1 MSIALA
7 IGVIAASSALAVALM
22 LLFRARFAPPGG
34 HFRNTDRLGAAFG
47 FVGAGFAI
55 LLGFVVLL
63 SFQRYWDA
71 KSSAYGIGCGRCV
84 GMSPNSRLSTRDR
97 SSGPRLSVKRHS
109 DRARAPPASPTTSA
123 SPIASDRQRRR
134 RGAIGVLGPLIAR
147 HRAALWAR
155 IPSRWALSQG
165 RSTRAAA
172 PAMLIAAVAQ
182 VRAGPR
188 LRHSSAYVAAMN
200 RSAR

>member
-71 KSSAYGIGCGRCV
+71 KSSA
-84 GMSPNSRLSTRDR
+84 
-97 SSGPRLSVKRHS
+97 S
-109 DRARAPPASPTTSA
+109 DEATAVFE
-123 SPIASDRQRRR
+123 QYE
-134 RGAIGVLGPLIAR
+134 V
-147 HRAALWAR
+147 AALFQPQAKRNRLWGE
-155 IPSRWALSQG
+155 LLCYG
-165 RSTRAAA
+165 RAVAESEW
-172 PAMLIAAVAQ
+172 PAMKHGHDSPLVETWVARMEAE
-182 VRAGPR
+182 VPTA
-188 LRHSSAYVAAMN
+188 L
-200 RSAR
+200 